1 MAGWIRGLVDS
12 VPNTSKSERAEVV
25 SIPNRAVADVYKRI
39 VEKRHEAQ
47 AIDGEIGHIL
57 HALDEH
63 RKEAEQRVERLG
75 REKVKLLREMRDDQ
89 DIWRRM
95 STDLGIDVIWP
106 DDHLDDGTSTV
117 QAYRHAD
124 EA

>member
-1 MAGWIRGLVDS
+1 MAGWIRGLVES
-12 VPNTSKSERAEVV
+12 VPNTSRSERAEVV

-63 RKEAEQRVERLG
+63 RKEAESRVERLG
-75 REKVKLLREMRDDQ
+75 REKDKLLRQMRDDQ

-106 DDHLDDGTSTV
+106 DDHHSEETHTV
-117 QAYRHAD
+117 QAYRHED